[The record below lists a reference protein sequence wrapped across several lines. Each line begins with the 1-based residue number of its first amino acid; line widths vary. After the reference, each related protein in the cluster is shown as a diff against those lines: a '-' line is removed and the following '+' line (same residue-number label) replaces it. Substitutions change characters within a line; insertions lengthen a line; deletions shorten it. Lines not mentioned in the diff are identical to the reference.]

1 MILVCNLGD
10 VSETAGIVLKFSRL
24 VVGTDSHGGVGTFQ
38 FVFSL
43 SQFPALLNLGKGISI
58 NTSSLILV
66 PHFQANE
73 AATEKL

>member
-43 SQFPALLNLGKGISI
+43 SQFPALL
-58 NTSSLILV
+58 
-66 PHFQANE
+66 PDC
-73 AATEKL
+73 